1 MNKRWGLVM
10 IVVLACLWNQMQESE
25 AYMPGLV
32 LATAG
37 LILLAKLFQQVQ
49 YNPVPYYPQSY
60 GGGQQQQQ
68 SYGGGSQGGYSGKRS
83 VDDGVED
90 PIALINVKEFEKT
103 LSLVYK
109 YDPKLCVSR
118 LICELHATEDRASFG
133 NLEKGL
139 IRFFQAYDAA
149 KPGTAA
155 YFYQRAANL
164 GQSTNSE
171 ECAKVF
177 SSCQLSAP
185 QLMGFVKLAQ

>member
-1 MNKRWGLVM
+1 MNKKWGLVM
-10 IVVLACLWNQMQESE
+10 LVVFACLWNQMQETE
-25 AYMPGLV
+25 AMFPGLV

-49 YNPVPYYPQSY
+49 YNPVPYAAYP
-60 GGGQQQQQ
+60 QQ
-68 SYGGGSQGGYSGKRS
+68 SYGGGGQGGYGGRRS
-83 VDDGVED
+83 ADDDVLQMID
-90 PIALINVKEFEKT
+90 VKSFEKT

-118 LICELHATEDRASFG
+118 LICELHATEDRSNFG

-139 IRFFQAYDAA
+139 IRFFQAYDGA

-155 YFYQRAANL
+155 YFYQRAATL
-164 GQSTNSE
+164 GSSTNSE